1 MNDFERRVLD
11 VVQSASYIDAV
22 RRKDQKILAIDYFA
36 YNVNIADV
44 PAATGTGSGIIQV
57 QSDSDFALVYMS
69 AGVTDQ
75 VPAFVA
81 NPMALAQVT
90 DTGSGKTFFS
100 APALFGLVF
109 GGGGFPFLLPAPR
122 VVAPNTNI
130 KIDVSNF
137 SAATVYDFYFSLMG
151 ARIYYA

>member
-22 RRKDQKILAIDYFA
+22 RRKDAKILAIDYFA
-36 YNVNIADV
+36 YNVNVLDV
-44 PAATGTGSGIIQV
+44 AAAGGTGNGIIQV

-69 AGVTDQ
+69 AAITDQ
-75 VPAFVA
+75 VPAFIA
-81 NPMALAQVT
+81 NPLATVQVT

-100 APALFGLVF
+100 NPTLFGLAF
-109 GGGGFPFLLPAPR
+109 GNAGYPFLLPAPR

-130 KIDVSNF
+130 KIDVTNI
-137 SAATVYDFYFSLMG
+137 SAATVYDCYFSLMG